1 MSELLSHPHQ
11 TLQTHIHDVVKAA
24 KWVLS
29 NHSDSLFEKNPM
41 LRDPTMRAVDAHDLG
56 KGSGAFQEY
65 IRNPKSFRGSP
76 KEKAHAPLSMLL
88 VLRLAQQENWTAL
101 DALTVAA
108 AVAGHHSGMPLADD
122 LLGLIL
128 DRIPSYIW
136 KNQLTDLPISE
147 LALHTGLPVQNLS
160 LNSDIIP
167 EADYLEYDLLEEALK
182 KLPLLE
188 ALEFRLN
195 TQFTLSVLLEAD
207 KTFLAVDKEYRKR
220 LQIPKEIN
228 ISLSC
233 VDRHLSEKP
242 ESPLNIRRTEVRQ
255 QVLEAI
261 NPRAE
266 ACIHTVTLPTGM
278 GKTMVATSWALK
290 LRNALKN
297 GNQFPKIVIVL
308 PYLSIID
315 QTVQEYQEL
324 LGDLGTPDVLLQT
337 HSISDRVFDPEMDG
351 NSNDFFIDTW
361 QSPFVITT
369 FDQFLL
375 ALFGPRARHLMR
387 YHNLYDA
394 LIIMDEVQTLPCKLW
409 DSVNHL
415 LQTMT
420 HVGNARFLV
429 MSATQ
434 PRFLANAT
442 ELVADPKNEFINF
455 QRYQLI
461 LKHGNKQPLEDF
473 TSSTIERLSEF
484 ENKRVLITLNTR
496 RSARYVRD
504 ALEDVGISPLFFIS
518 ADVTPKDRLASIQ
531 KIKEGNPCIVVSTQC
546 VEAGVDIDM
555 DLVIR
560 DFGPFDAIVQI
571 AGRCNRNDKNPRCS
585 VEIVSLV
592 NEKGRDFAGMIYD
605 EYSLQETHKVLDKR
619 EMIREEEIYELCA
632 TYFTALGKRD
642 IGKEIT
648 KAFAYWEEV
657 PSVREL
663 LRGKE
668 RDKHE
673 FIVAKEDPGLIEE
686 IDEALGIEER
696 WEKRRAIRN
705 LAGRIGQVT
714 VSVYAKRE
722 WEPEDFADACGPFW
736 ILRDEYYQEHRGL
749 ELPENWNEETGAMIL

>member
-24 KWVLS
+24 EWILS
-29 NHSDSLFEKNPM
+29 NHSDILFEKNPM
-41 LRDPTMRAVDAHDLG
+41 LRDLTMRAADSHDLG
-56 KGSGAFQEY
+56 KGSRAFQEY
-65 IRNPKSFRGSP
+65 IRNPSGFRGIP
-76 KEKAHAPLSMLL
+76 IEKSHAPLSMLL
-88 VLRLAQQENWTAL
+88 VLRLAQQEDWAAL
-101 DALTVAA
+101 DTLTVAA
-108 AVAGHHSGMPLADD
+108 AVAGHHSGMPLADY
-122 LLGLIL
+122 LPGLIL
-128 DRIPSYIW
+128 DTIPSYVW
-136 KNQLTDLPISE
+136 ENQLTDLPIST
-147 LALHTGLPVQNLS
+147 LALHSGLPVQDLS

-167 EADYLEYDLLEEALK
+167 EADYIEYDLLEALNE
-182 KLPLLE
+182 LPLLE
-188 ALEFRLN
+188 ALERRLN

-207 KTFLAVDKEYRKR
+207 KTFLAVDREYRKH
-220 LQIPKEIN
+220 LQIPKMID
-228 ISLSC
+228 IPLSY
-233 VDRHLSEKP
+233 VDVHLSGKP
-242 ESPLNIRRTEVRQ
+242 ESPLNIRRTKVRQ

-261 NPRAE
+261 NPREE

-297 GNQFPKIVIVL
+297 GNHFPKVVIVL

-337 HSISDRVFDPEMDG
+337 HSISDRVFDPEMDD
-351 NSNDFFIDTW
+351 NSNDFFVDTW
-361 QSPFVITT
+361 QSSFVITT

-387 YHNLYDA
+387 CHNLYDA
-394 LIIMDEVQTLPCKLW
+394 LIVMDEVQTLSCRLW
-409 DSVNHL
+409 DSMNHL
-415 LQTMT
+415 FQTMT
-420 HVGNARFLV
+420 HIGNARFLV

-434 PRFLANAT
+434 PGFLVSAT
-442 ELVADPKNEFINF
+442 ELVADPKNEFANF

-461 LKHGNKQPLEDF
+461 LKHSDKQPLEDF
-473 TSSTIERLSEF
+473 TSSIIKRLSEF
-484 ENKRVLITLNTR
+484 EDKRILITLNTR

-504 ALEDVGISPLFFIS
+504 VLEDEGVSPLFFIS

-531 KIKEGNPCIVVSTQC
+531 KIKEGNPCTIVSTQC

-571 AGRCNRNDKNPRCS
+571 AGRCNRNAKKPRCN

-619 EMIREEEIYELCA
+619 ETIREEEIYGLCS
-632 TYFTALGKRD
+632 TYFDALGKRD
-642 IGKEIT
+642 TGEEIT

-668 RDKHE
+668 RDKYE
-673 FIVAKEDPGLIEE
+673 FIVAKEDPSLIEE

-696 WEKRRAIRN
+696 WERRRAIRS
-705 LAGRIGQVT
+705 LAGRIGQIT
-714 VSVYAKRE
+714 VSVCARRE
-722 WEPEDFADACGPFW
+722 WNPEDFADACGPFW
-736 ILRDEYYQEHRGL
+736 ILRDEYYQEYRGL
-749 ELPENWNEETGAMIL
+749 ELPESWNEETGAMIL

>member
-24 KWVLS
+24 EWILS
-29 NHSDSLFEKNPM
+29 NHSDILFKKNPM
-41 LRDPTMRAVDAHDLG
+41 LRDLTMRAVDSHDLG
-56 KGSGAFQEY
+56 KGSSVFQEY
-65 IRNPKSFRGSP
+65 IRNPRGFRGTP
-76 KEKAHAPLSMLL
+76 IEKSHSPLSMLL
-88 VLRLAQQENWTAL
+88 VLRLAQQENWAAL
-101 DALTVAA
+101 DTLTVAA
-108 AVAGHHSGMPLADD
+108 AVAGHHSGMPLADY

-128 DRIPSYIW
+128 DTIPSYVW
-136 KNQLTDLPISE
+136 KNQLTDLPIST
-147 LALHTGLPVQNLS
+147 LGLHTGLPVQDLS
-160 LNSDIIP
+160 LNSDIFP
-167 EADYLEYDLLEEALK
+167 EADYIEYDLLEALK

-188 ALEFRLN
+188 ALELRLN
-195 TQFTLSVLLEAD
+195 TQFALSVLLEAD

-220 LQIPKEIN
+220 LQIPKEIY
-228 ISLSC
+228 IPLSC
-233 VDRHLSEKP
+233 VDIHLSEKP
-242 ESPLNIRRTEVRQ
+242 ESPLNIRRNEVRQ
-255 QVLEAI
+255 EVLKAI
-261 NPRAE
+261 NPREE
-266 ACIHTVTLPTGM
+266 ACIHTITLPTGM
-278 GKTMVATSWALK
+278 GKTMVASSWALK

-297 GNQFPKIVIVL
+297 GNHFPKIVIVL

-324 LGDLGTPDVLLQT
+324 LGDLGAPDVLLQT

-351 NSNDFFIDTW
+351 NSNDFFVDTW

-394 LIIMDEVQTLPCKLW
+394 LIVMDEVQTLPCKLW
-409 DSVNHL
+409 DSVNL
-415 LQTMT
+415 LFQTMT
-420 HVGNARFLV
+420 HIGNVRFLV

-434 PRFLANAT
+434 PGFLTSAI
-442 ELVADPKNEFINF
+442 ELVANPKNEFANF

-461 LKHGNKQPLEDF
+461 LKHGNKQSLEDF
-473 TSSTIERLSEF
+473 TSSIIDRLSEL
-484 ENKRVLITLNTR
+484 EGKRILITLNTR

-504 ALEDVGISPLFFIS
+504 ALEDVGVSPLFFIS

-531 KIKEGNPCIVVSTQC
+531 KIKEGNPCTVVSTQC

-571 AGRCNRNDKNPRCS
+571 AGRCNRNDKKPRCN

-605 EYSLQETHKVLDKR
+605 EYSLQETHKVLNKR
-619 EMIREEEIYELCA
+619 ETIREEEIYGLCS
-632 TYFTALGKRD
+632 TYFAALSKRD
-642 IGKEIT
+642 TGKEIT
-648 KAFAYWEEV
+648 KAFAYWKEV

-668 RDKHE
+668 KDKYE
-673 FIVAKEDPGLIEE
+673 FIVAKEDPSLIEE

-696 WEKRRAIRN
+696 WEKRRAIRS

-722 WEPEDFADACGPFW
+722 WEPEDFADTCGPFW
-736 ILRDEYYQEHRGL
+736 ILRDEYYQEYRGL
-749 ELPENWNEETGAMIL
+749 ELPENWDEETGAMIL

>member
-29 NHSDSLFEKNPM
+29 NHSDILFKKNPM
-41 LRDPTMRAVDAHDLG
+41 LRDLTMSAVDAHDLG
-56 KGSGAFQEY
+56 KGSSAFQKY
-65 IRNPKSFRGSP
+65 IRNPKNFRGSL
-76 KEKAHAPLSMLL
+76 KEKAHSPLSMLL
-88 VLRLAQQENWTAL
+88 VLRLAQQENWVAL

-128 DRIPSYIW
+128 DRIPSCVW
-136 KNQLTDLPISE
+136 KNQLTDLPISA
-147 LALHTGLPVQNLS
+147 LALHTGLPVQDLS

-167 EADYLEYDLLEEALK
+167 EADYIEYDLLEALNE
-182 KLPLLE
+182 LALLE
-188 ALEFRLN
+188 ALGLRLN
-195 TQFTLSVLLEAD
+195 TQFALSVLLEAD

-220 LQIPKEIN
+220 LQIPKDIY
-228 ISLSC
+228 IPLSC
-233 VDRHLSEKP
+233 VDIHLSEKP

-261 NPRAE
+261 NPREE

-297 GNQFPKIVIVL
+297 GNHFPKIVIVL

-375 ALFGPRARHLMR
+375 ALFGPRAKHLMR

-394 LIIMDEVQTLPCKLW
+394 LIVVDEVQTLPCKLW

-415 LQTMT
+415 FQTMT

-434 PRFLANAT
+434 PRFLTNAI
-442 ELVADPKNEFINF
+442 ELVANPKNEFANF

-461 LKHGNKQPLEDF
+461 LKHGNKQSLEDF
-473 TSSTIERLSEF
+473 TSSIIDRLSEF
-484 ENKRVLITLNTR
+484 EGKRILITLNTR
-496 RSARYVRD
+496 RSARYLRD
-504 ALEDVGISPLFFIS
+504 ALEDVGVSPLFFIS

-531 KIKEGNPCIVVSTQC
+531 KIKEGNPCTVVSTQC

-560 DFGPFDAIVQI
+560 DFGPFDTIVQI
-571 AGRCNRNDKNPRCS
+571 AGRCNRNDKKPRCN

-605 EYSLQETHKVLDKR
+605 EYSLQETHKVLNKR
-619 EMIREEEIYELCA
+619 ETIREEEIYGLCS
-632 TYFTALGKRD
+632 TYFAALGKRD
-642 IGKEIT
+642 TGKEIT

-668 RDKHE
+668 RDKYE
-673 FIVAKEDPGLIEE
+673 FIVAKGDPGLIKE
-686 IDEALGIEER
+686 IDEALGTEER

-705 LAGRIGQVT
+705 LAGRIGRVT

-722 WEPEDFADACGPFW
+722 WEPEDFADARGPFW
-736 ILRDEYYQEHRGL
+736 ILRDEYYQEYRGL
-749 ELPENWNEETGAMIL
+749 VLPEDENEETGAMIL